1 MNSTNYS
8 EIDAD
13 DITELSR
20 EQIDNGGINDN
31 PNTVFEVLL
40 PTGETGW
47 LAGPHGVSVC
57 AITDWL
63 NHIGPL
69 ATDRDSAIREGVGE
83 VTLEMEDEGHT
94 MKTETLSPYD
104 IERLY
109 NERIGGHFFDSD
121 TMAFFGDRMTSFDV
135 VTVDGQLYMYRKP
148 TATVSVFGYRKITGC
163 KFFGCWLVTDKYD
176 LDNCDA
182 ETKQAVYDAI

>member
-20 EQIDNGGINDN
+20 DNGGINDN

-148 TATVSVFGYRKITGC
+148 TATVSVFGYRKITGR